1 MNNQPTTE
9 YLSMTVQQIS
19 PIDLQYQLSKVPSEF
34 CLVDVREPFEYEIA
48 HIKGSLLI
56 PMQTIAEH
64 LERLDKTK
72 ALVIICH
79 HGIRSQQVAYF
90 LEQRGFK
97 RLFNL
102 SGGIDAWSCDCNKS
116 MVRY

>member
-1 MNNQPTTE
+1 V
-9 YLSMTVQQIS
+9 SIQQIS
-19 PIDLQYQLSKVPSEF
+19 PIDLQCQLSKAPTEY

-56 PMQTIAEH
+56 PMQTIADN
-64 LERLDKTK
+64 LEQLDKAK

-90 LEQRGFK
+90 LDQQRFK
-97 RLFNL
+97 RIFNL
-102 SGGIDAWSCDCNKS
+102 IGGIDAWSCNCNTH